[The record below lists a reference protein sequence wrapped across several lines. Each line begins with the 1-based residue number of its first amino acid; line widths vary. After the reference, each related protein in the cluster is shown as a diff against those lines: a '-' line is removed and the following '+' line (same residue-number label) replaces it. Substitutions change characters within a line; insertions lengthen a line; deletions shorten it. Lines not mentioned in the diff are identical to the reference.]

1 MHILESLLWQRKKIA
16 EHLLLGRQTYKVIGY
31 IRLRVGDRDF
41 EPVGY
46 VPFPLDRQ
54 IGCKRWESGC
64 ANQFIKCRYLFP
76 GRESGYPAFFLHSFS
91 KTDIRAKKH
100 GFPIKILQTEGTA
113 ARQRMSRRMRK
124 KQMLFPEFPAD
135 SSLLI
140 YLERQYDHL
149 ISTVFQPFYQKLVFS
164 QLRGNCQ
171 IGI

>member
-41 EPVGY
+41 DPVGY

-64 ANQFIKCRYLFP
+64 VNQFIKCRYLFP

-100 GFPIKILQTEGTA
+100 GFPLLNIENIILFRTSIHKISMHFGYSMLRNRHCTYSVRELQLGYKKEKAVIVCWTQQHPT
-113 ARQRMSRRMRK
+113 RMKR
-124 KQMLFPEFPAD
+124 L
-135 SSLLI
+135 
-140 YLERQYDHL
+140 
-149 ISTVFQPFYQKLVFS
+149 
-164 QLRGNCQ
+164 
-171 IGI
+171 